1 MEWKIIKNEELEKM
15 AEKITPE
22 LKFCGPFFFQ
32 AKEDRNGIPKLTEIN
47 ARIAGTMCLS
57 SFSGLNIHSLAVRLC
72 MGEKIEIP
80 KVKYGL
86 YITRYWEEIYLTEGL
101 IDDKVYKI

>member
-15 AEKITPE
+15 ANNIAKK

-32 AKEDRNGIPKLTEIN
+32 AKEDRDGIPKLTEIN

-57 SFSGLNIHSLAVRLC
+57 SFSGPNIHSLAVRLC
-72 MGEKIEIP
+72 MGEQIEIP

-86 YITRYWEEIYLTEGL
+86 YITRYWDEIYLTEGS
-101 IDDKVYKI
+101 IDGIVHEI